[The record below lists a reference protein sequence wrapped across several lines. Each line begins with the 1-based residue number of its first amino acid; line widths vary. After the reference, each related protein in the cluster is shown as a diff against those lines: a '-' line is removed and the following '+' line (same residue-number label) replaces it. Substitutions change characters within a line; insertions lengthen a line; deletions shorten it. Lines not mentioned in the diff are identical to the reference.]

1 MYIIF
6 SDFCDKCNPY
16 RTEIADMCEICKN
29 ELGPDIIQQWCEVK
43 EIRDC
48 HFFPTLEQS
57 REFLPGVDPIL
68 YQNLLKTRL
77 KHNPDYYRI
86 KDLTKLDEQNNM
98 EEKKENYGFDALIQN
113 DTRPRGI
120 TQPKLSFPLTEHRI
134 PDQFLQKIEEGTT
147 NEDNDSGSDK
157 ND

>member
-68 YQNLLKTRL
+68 Y
-77 KHNPDYYRI
+77 
-86 KDLTKLDEQNNM
+86 
-98 EEKKENYGFDALIQN
+98 
-113 DTRPRGI
+113 
-120 TQPKLSFPLTEHRI
+120 
-134 PDQFLQKIEEGTT
+134 
-147 NEDNDSGSDK
+147 
-157 ND
+157 